1 LLLSGA
7 MRTFVSSSMLA
18 AAVLTAALGG
28 CGGSG
33 SDSSSGGELSTHAQ
47 AKAFI
52 AAVAGGG
59 SPSNWHLAPGASAEA
74 KRAWKERTAIAD
86 YRGRIRGVHAA
97 WPCELAE
104 DALAVGFGK
113 FDVNDRVGVTKVA
126 LQKGAP
132 AAQVKPMVLDVEAIA
147 YPDLKIASHV
157 ICPGLGI

>member
-1 LLLSGA
+1 

-18 AAVLTAALGG
+18 AAVLSAVLGG

-33 SDSSSGGELSTHAQ
+33 SSSSSGGELSTPAQ

-59 SPSNWHLAPGASAEA
+59 SPSRWRLASGASAEA

-86 YRGRIRGVHAA
+86 YGRRIRAVHAA
-97 WPCELAE
+97 WACELAE

-113 FDVNDRVGVTKVA
+113 FDLNDRAGVTKVA
-126 LQKGAP
+126 LHKGAP

-147 YPDLKIASHV
+147 YPDLKVASHI